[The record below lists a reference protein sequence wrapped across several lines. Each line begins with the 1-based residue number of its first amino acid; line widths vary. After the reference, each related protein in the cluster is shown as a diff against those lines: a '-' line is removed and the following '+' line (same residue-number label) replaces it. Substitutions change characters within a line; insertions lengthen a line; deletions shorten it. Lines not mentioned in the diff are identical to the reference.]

1 MTVKKEM
8 KQRTAALHNL
18 GCKVNAYET
27 ESMQQ
32 MLEQA
37 GYKNVDFADIADVYI
52 STSDLLLEYH
62 LPKASS
68 WCDLVLLG
76 VGDKGYE
83 VIIVELKNYRKE
95 TETKPGDFEGLI
107 WHNGTVRQHPAA
119 QVRQYTQYCQY
130 FHSTVVEEKANDPEP
145 KKEEVQ
151 TGNIVKSPMVGTFY
165 IKPSPTSNP
174 YVEVGSEV
182 KKGTVLCIIEAM
194 KLMNEIESEF
204 DGKIVEI
211 LVKDGEPVEYGQPLF
226 RIV

>member
-1 MTVKKEM
+1 MEYEKIKQLMTDMGNSKLTSIDIEFPDGVKIKME
-8 KQRTAALHNL
+8 KNTTVAT
-18 GCKVNAYET
+18 V
-27 ESMQQ
+27 QQ
-32 MLEQA
+32 
-37 GYKNVDFADIADVYI
+37 V
-52 STSDLLLEYH
+52 
-62 LPKASS
+62 
-68 WCDLVLLG
+68 
-76 VGDKGYE
+76 
-83 VIIVELKNYRKE
+83 
-95 TETKPGDFEGLI
+95 
-107 WHNGTVRQHPAA
+107 
-119 QVRQYTQYCQY
+119 
-130 FHSTVVEEKANDPEP
+130 VVEEKANDPEP

>member
-1 MTVKKEM
+1 MEYEKIKQLMTDMGNSKLTSIDIEFPDGVKIKME
-8 KQRTAALHNL
+8 KNATAVAT
-18 GCKVNAYET
+18 V
-27 ESMQQ
+27 QQ
-32 MLEQA
+32 
-37 GYKNVDFADIADVYI
+37 V
-52 STSDLLLEYH
+52 
-62 LPKASS
+62 
-68 WCDLVLLG
+68 
-76 VGDKGYE
+76 
-83 VIIVELKNYRKE
+83 
-95 TETKPGDFEGLI
+95 
-107 WHNGTVRQHPAA
+107 
-119 QVRQYTQYCQY
+119 
-130 FHSTVVEEKANDPEP
+130 VVEENVSAPEP

-204 DGKIVEI
+204 DGKIAEI